1 MDAVTATLYSQPG
14 CVDSGKVRQ
23 LLRAHGVP
31 FVERDVSR
39 DAEAA
44 AALARTGIFATPLLM
59 IGERTVFGYR
69 AAAIEAALADAGL
82 WGPDGE
88 HARGT
93 CSHHGVSPTG

>member
-44 AALARTGIFATPLLM
+44 AALARTGIFAT
-59 IGERTVFGYR
+59 
-69 AAAIEAALADAGL
+69 LADAG
-82 WGPDGE
+82 GCGSDGE